1 MLEHG
6 SGAEVAQ
13 PCLDESAQ
21 IARCAVF
28 DAEHRMQIVVVLDD
42 HAGT

>member
-6 SGAEVAQ
+6 SGAQVAQ
-13 PCLDESAQ
+13 LAWMK
-21 IARCAVF
+21 ARRLPGVRCSTLNT
-28 DAEHRMQIVVVLDD
+28 EMQIVVVLDD